1 MLVAVSVTFI
11 HLLYTLVYAVYA
23 FSYCAVLHIV
33 KLKFLITFSFDV
45 FVKIII
51 IIGLCI
57 LKAFALVNATTK
69 YAAVFS

>member
-11 HLLYTLVYAVYA
+11 HLLYTLVYA